1 MSVFFVFFCVFFY
14 LFDISGKSMLLKLAP
29 KLI

>member
-1 MSVFFVFFCVFFY
+1 VSVFFFYFLFF